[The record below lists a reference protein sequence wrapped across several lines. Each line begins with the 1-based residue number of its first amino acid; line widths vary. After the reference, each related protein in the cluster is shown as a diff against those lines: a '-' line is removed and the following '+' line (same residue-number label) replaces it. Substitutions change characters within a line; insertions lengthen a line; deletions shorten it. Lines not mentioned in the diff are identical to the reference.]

1 MMRRALLAG
10 FALTPLLTAAG
21 TSANYSLH
29 MATLD
34 GGGGKGLSL
43 TCEINFSM
51 GAGESGAS
59 ANDRLR
65 TGFAGRLR
73 DALLLE
79 IDRSGAPWSFN
90 EQTSRQL
97 VVNLL
102 FDDDTLEPL
111 SPTEVAWTLLEG
123 PIAEVSADGVARA
136 AYVYENTTAALLA
149 TYAGTSGTRSFT
161 ILNNGNDDFG
171 SYAGDGLS
179 DLWQVSYFGENNAQA
194 KPGIDADNDGL
205 NNLQEFA
212 FATNPESPDSGPVQW
227 SGSLLQQ
234 RGSPVPYVSRS
245 SAFVFRAVF
254 SRRKDHLA
262 AGITYSVEF
271 SGDLVT
277 WQTSGSTPSVL
288 AQDEVAEV
296 VSVPY
301 PFFVNGKKARFFR
314 VRVEIL

>member
-1 MMRRALLAG
+1 MQRALLAG
-10 FALTPLLTAAG
+10 FALAPLLAAAG
-21 TSANYSLH
+21 TSANYSLRT
-29 MATLD
+29 ATLD
-34 GGGGKGLSL
+34 GGGGKGLSP
-43 TCEINFSM
+43 TYEINFSM

-73 DALLLE
+73 DALVLE
-79 IDRSGAPWSFN
+79 IDRSAAPWSFN

-97 VVNLL
+97 AANLL

-111 SPTEVAWTLLEG
+111 SPTEVAWTVLEG
-123 PIAEVSADGVARA
+123 PIAEVSADGIARA
-136 AYVYENTTAALLA
+136 ANVYQNTTSEVLA

-161 ILNNGNDDFG
+161 ILNTGDDDFG
-171 SYAGDGLS
+171 SYAGDGLP
-179 DLWQVSYFGENNAQA
+179 DWWQVSYFGENNPQA

-205 NNLQEFA
+205 KNLQEFA
-212 FATNPESPDSGPVQW
+212 FGTNPARPDSGPVQW

-234 RGSPVPYVSRS
+234 RGLPVPYVTS
-245 SAFVFRAVF
+245 SGAFAFRAVF
-254 SRRKDHLA
+254 SRRKDYLA
-262 AGITYSVEF
+262 AGIAYSVEF

-277 WQTSGSTPSVL
+277 WQTSGSTPAVL
-288 AQDEVAEV
+288 AQDEEAEV

-314 VRVEIL
+314 VRVEIQ